1 MKKTLWF
8 ASLLMMFVSTTKA
21 QEVELDVLKA
31 PVSPASN
38 LLGFAQSEID
48 KPTDVSDFMA
58 TIQSAS
64 DNFSKLPSNFAIDIA
79 PFWLTKSKSLGDIST
94 VGLQNSYGGNVIPQT
109 LVLSFAVKNVDSTTI
124 NYNANSTYAGFGFKF
139 YLYRGN
145 YDTKTQE
152 KLNQIAKLQ
161 QKKLE
166 LMKNNSDQV
175 YENLSAEIIELKE
188 KREQLFK
195 GIDTDDDSPENMQLI
210 ELLTIRAEKI
220 DAEIEEKIEKLLE
233 QNKSTEEVSTLDE
246 KIKAIAADFQLTR
259 IGFTWDFAGGISGEF
274 QNKSFNQGKIYNAG
288 IWTTLGYTTEK
299 AGAFL
304 GLIRYQHNPERI
316 FALDNTIN
324 ELNSV
329 STFDMGVRYIL
340 GGTQSKFNASIE
352 AVYRS
357 YLSDFEADNSWRL
370 MLNLDYAIVKNQK
383 ITFSFGKNYDG
394 STTKDGNL
402 VAALG
407 TVFGFGNKR

>member
-1 MKKTLWF
+1 MKK
-8 ASLLMMFVSTTKA
+8 LLYFSAILLISISTTHA
-21 QEVELDVLKA
+21 QEVELDLLKA

-48 KPTDVSDFMA
+48 KPTDVTDFMA

-109 LVLSFAVKNVDSTTI
+109 LVLSFAVKNVDSTTV

-139 YLYRGN
+139 HIYRGN

-152 KLNQIAKLQ
+152 KLNQIVKLQ

-175 YENLSAEIIELKE
+175 YDNLSEEILELRK
-188 KREQLFK
+188 KREKLFD
-195 GIDTDDDSPENMQLI
+195 GIDTDDDSPENLQLI
-210 ELLTIRAEKI
+210 ELLSIRAGKI

-233 QNKSTEEVSTLDE
+233 QNESTEEVSSLDE
-246 KIKAIAADFQLTR
+246 KVKAIASDFQLTR

-288 IWTTLGYTTEK
+288 IWTTFGYTTEK

-304 GLIRYQHNPERI
+304 GLVRYLNNPERI

-329 STFDMGVRYIL
+329 STFDMGFRYIL
-340 GGTQSKFNASIE
+340 GGTQSKFNASLE

-370 MLNLDYAIVKNQK
+370 ILNLDYAIVKNQK

-394 STTKDGNL
+394 TTTKDGNL

>member
-1 MKKTLWF
+1 MKKILWF
-8 ASLLMMFVSTTKA
+8 TSFLMVFISTTRA
-21 QEVELDVLKA
+21 QEVELDLLKA
-31 PVSPASN
+31 PVSPASS

-79 PFWLTKSKSLGDIST
+79 PFWLTKSNSLNDIST
-94 VGLQNSYGGNVIPQT
+94 TGLANSYGGNVIPQT

-145 YDTKTQE
+145 YDTNTQE

-166 LMKNNSDQV
+166 LMKNNADQV
-175 YENLSAEIIELKE
+175 YENLSSEIIELKE
-188 KREQLFK
+188 KREQLFQ
-195 GIDTDDDSPENMQLI
+195 GIDTEDDSPENIQLI
-210 ELLTIRAEKI
+210 ELLTLRAEKI
-220 DAEIEEKIEKLLE
+220 NAEIEEKIEILLE
-233 QNKSTEEVSTLDE
+233 QNKSTEEVSNLDE
-246 KIKAIAADFQLTR
+246 KIKAFAADFQLTR

-304 GLIRYQHNPERI
+304 GLIRYLHNPERI

-329 STFDMGVRYIL
+329 STFDMGFRYIV

-370 MLNLDYAIVKNQK
+370 MLNLDYAILKNQK

>member
-1 MKKTLWF
+1 MKK
-8 ASLLMMFVSTTKA
+8 LLHFSVILFICISTTHA
-21 QEVELDVLKA
+21 QEVELDLLKA

-48 KPTDVSDFMA
+48 KPTDVTDFMA

-109 LVLSFAVKNVDSTTI
+109 LVLSFAVKNVDSTTK

-166 LMKNNSDQV
+166 LMKNNSDEV
-175 YENLSAEIIELKE
+175 YDNLSEEILDLRE
-188 KREQLFK
+188 KREKLSD
-195 GIDTDDDSPENMQLI
+195 GIDTDDDSPENLQLI
-210 ELLTIRAEKI
+210 ELLSIRAGKL
-220 DAEIEEKIEKLLE
+220 DVEIEEKIEKLLE
-233 QNKSTEEVSTLDE
+233 QNKSTEEVSSLNE
-246 KIKAIAADFQLTR
+246 KVKAIAADFQLTR

-304 GLIRYQHNPERI
+304 GLVRYLNNPERI

-324 ELNSV
+324 ELNSI
-329 STFDMGVRYIL
+329 STFDMGFRYIL
-340 GGTQSKFNASIE
+340 GGTQSKFNASLE

-383 ITFSFGKNYDG
+383 LTFSFGKNYDG
-394 STTKDGNL
+394 TTTKDGNL